1 MGMIISELRRGDND
15 LGSTDNRYTVF
26 KIGDL
31 LFEYDESKNKKIS
44 KNMGFLLK
52 WQHVCF
58 SIIIE

>member
-31 LFEYDESKNKKIS
+31 LFEYDESKNKKNLEKHGIS
-44 KNMGFLLK
+44 F
-52 WQHVCF
+52 
-58 SIIIE
+58 